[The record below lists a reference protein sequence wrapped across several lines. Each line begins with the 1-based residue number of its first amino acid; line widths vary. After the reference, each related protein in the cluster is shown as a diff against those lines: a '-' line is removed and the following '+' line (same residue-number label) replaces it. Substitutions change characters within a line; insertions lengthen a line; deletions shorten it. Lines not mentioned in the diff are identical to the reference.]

1 MKINVEKY
9 KNKPVSL
16 KNSVIDWLCSITL
29 PGFRGKPLYD
39 VLVYFV
45 KGFTKGYL
53 TDRAA
58 AVAFNVFLAIFPTV
72 MVLFTFI
79 PYLPLDG
86 VQELIEDTI
95 RQMIPQNIADRV
107 IITID
112 EIMAH
117 QHNTLMSIGI
127 IMAFYFSSGAIRAF
141 FRGFDMG
148 VNHIGEMTFKRMY
161 LGGMLTTLILGVLL
175 VLSVVL
181 IIVGNNV
188 LPWFFNKIHFYN
200 TLVINLIEIGRWLL
214 TVFALLVAIAVL
226 YYFGNP
232 DKKVKFRLF
241 TPGTIMFAVLF
252 ILGTVGFNF
261 YIVNFSNY
269 NALYG
274 SIGGLII
281 FMMWMYINCTI
292 VLIGYELDA
301 SIFLA
306 EHNDPS
312 AISTDSH
319 IKIKKL
325 RSKI

>member
-9 KNKPVSL
+9 KKHFISL
-16 KNSVIDWLCSITL
+16 KIKAIRWMKSLTL

-45 KGFTKGYL
+45 QGFSKGYL

-72 MVLFTFI
+72 MVLFTII
-79 PYLPLDG
+79 PYLPLEG

-95 RQMIPQNIADRV
+95 RQMIPQSIADRV
-107 IITID
+107 VNTID
-112 EIMAH
+112 EIMSR

-127 IMAFYFSSGAIRAF
+127 VMAFFFSSGAIRAF

-148 VNHIGEMTFKRMY
+148 VNHIGKMSFVKMY
-161 LGGMLTTLILGVLL
+161 LGALLTMLILGVLL
-175 VLSVVL
+175 LLSVVL
-181 IIVGNNV
+181 IIVGNDV

-200 TLVINLIEIGRWLL
+200 TFIITLIDIGRWLL
-214 TVFALLVAIAVL
+214 TIFVLLVAIAVL

-232 DKKVKFRLF
+232 DKNSKFHLF
-241 TPGTIMFAVLF
+241 TPGSIMFTLLF
-252 ILGTVGFNF
+252 IVGTVGFNY
-261 YIVNFSNY
+261 YIINFSNY

-281 FMMWMYINCTI
+281 FMMWMYVNCII
-292 VLIGYELDA
+292 VLVGYELDA

-306 EHNDPS
+306 EKRGYLD
-312 AISTDSH
+312 
-319 IKIKKL
+319 KL
-325 RSKI
+325 EKN